1 MITYISV
8 NDVQEVDLEFDED
21 NREKIFDKFKKW
33 NDKAHQYSNE
43 ELNKLNEALDMLSNY
58 PNCFNVEALVDEVEV
73 SEDDIDEAYED
84 IHGTSSG
91 YDDGYD
97 DAMEE
102 RERFAKR
109 INQEHGMLMQKLER
123 LAYNYGNPE
132 PLTQDEIRKIKD
144 ILDEAM
150 NN

>member
-21 NREKIFDKFKKW
+21 NCEKIFDKFKKW
-33 NDKAHQYSNE
+33 NDKAHRYSNE

-73 SEDDIDEAYED
+73 SEDDIAEAYED

-91 YDDGYD
+91 YDDGYE
-97 DAMEE
+97 DAMTE
-102 RERFAKR
+102 RNRCRSAVET
-109 INQEHGMLMQKLER
+109 HYGLLMQKLER
-123 LAYNYGNPE
+123 LAYGYGNPE
-132 PLTQDEIRKIKD
+132 PLTRDEIRKIKD
-144 ILDEAM
+144 LLDGLTS
-150 NN
+150 

>member
-33 NDKAHQYSNE
+33 NDKAHRYSNE

-97 DAMEE
+97 DAMAE
-102 RERFAKR
+102 RERFSKR
-109 INQEHGMLMQKLER
+109 INLEHGMLMQKLER
-123 LAYNYGNPE
+123 LAYSYGNPE
-132 PLTQDEIRKIKD
+132 PLTQNEIRKIKD

>member
-33 NDKAHQYSNE
+33 NDKAHRYSNE

-132 PLTQDEIRKIKD
+132 PLTQNEIRKIKD

>member
-1 MITYISV
+1 MIIYISV
-8 NDVQEVDLEFDED
+8 NDVQEVDLKFYED

-58 PNCFNVEALVDEVEV
+58 PNCFNVKALVDEVEALVDEVEV
-73 SEDDIDEAYED
+73 SED

-91 YDDGYD
+91 YDDGYE
-97 DAMEE
+97 DAMTE
-102 RERFAKR
+102 RERFSKR
-109 INQEHGMLMQKLER
+109 INLEHGMLMQKLER
-123 LAYNYGNPE
+123 LAYSYGNPE
-132 PLTQDEIRKIKD
+132 PLTQNEIRKIKD

>member
-1 MITYISV
+1 MWTYVTID
-8 NDVQEVDLEFDED
+8 NDQDVDLEFHEG
-21 NREKIFDKFKKW
+21 NKKEILERFREW
-33 NDKAHQYSNE
+33 NDDKKQYSDE
-43 ELNKLNEALDMLSNY
+43 EIKKLEEALEMLYWY
-58 PNCFNVEALVDEVEV
+58 PEKFRVEANIDEVEL
-73 SEDDIDEAYED
+73 SEDTIDEAYED
-84 IHGTSSG
+84 IHGTSRG
-91 YDDGYD
+91 YDDGYE
-97 DAMEE
+97 DAMAE